1 MLKPCGRGPSY
12 SGRLIARAVELYLSG
27 VKPGYIRWDELQTTL
42 EKEFA
47 SEIREVGQDKPAP
60 ETVIGWA
67 RKYPDA
73 PERLRAL
80 RVQQAAPNQRAPQV
94 AAYPSACE
102 LRPAISTLNTGVVG
116 WDFNTLFSQFMAMAA
131 TAILTRFIVS
141 LSADW

>member
-1 MLKPCGRGPSY
+1 MLEPCGRGPSY

-27 VKPGYIRWDELQTTL
+27 VKPGYIRWDELQATL

-80 RVQQAAPNQRAPQV
+80 RVQQVAPNQRVLRAPV
-94 AAYPSACE
+94 YPSAGE
-102 LRPAISTLNTGVVG
+102 LRPALSTLNTGAVG
-116 WDFNTLFSQFMAMAA
+116 WDINALFIQFMAMAA
-131 TAILTRFIVS
+131 TAILARFIVS
-141 LSADW
+141 LSAER